1 MSGYRAEN
9 DREYAWLLARFEQI
23 DPAKFTGLP
32 QLPLAVAIAIES
44 GDRLAAVDELLCWA
58 IDSEVWEYAGRHR
71 ASPRDVA
78 LAAVRVVGLRLPP
91 LSEAAESYARER
103 RDER

>member
-1 MSGYRAEN
+1 MSGYQTEN
-9 DREYAWLLARFEQI
+9 DREYAEMLARFEEL
-23 DPAKFTGLP
+23 DPANFAGLP
-32 QLPLAVAIAIES
+32 QLPLTVALAIES
-44 GDRLAAVDELLCWA
+44 GDRRAAVDELLCWA

-91 LSEAAESYARER
+91 LSEAAES
-103 RDER
+103 